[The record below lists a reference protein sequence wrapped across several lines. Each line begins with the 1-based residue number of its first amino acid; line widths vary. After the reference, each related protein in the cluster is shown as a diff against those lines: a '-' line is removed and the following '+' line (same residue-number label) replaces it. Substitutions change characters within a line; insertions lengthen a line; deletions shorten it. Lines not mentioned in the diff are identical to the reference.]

1 MRPIWLLLSGIL
13 LAGIASA
20 QEINFSRVQDMAIW
34 YNQSLKTDK
43 QNSLK
48 LNYRNVKYGGLIAY
62 NSISAMVD
70 MPILSKAKKEAS
82 NSGGYFSASAG
93 AASDK
98 SNQGILNNTLGL
110 LGISYAIPI
119 GKNET
124 YAAIGFQG
132 VYYRSNLNIN
142 GGSMF
147 GDQYDKYGPVDGM
160 ASADR
165 FASGW
170 SYGYFNLNTGISVF
184 NNSAFNKWYV
194 GASVMH
200 VNKPFTDQAKSK
212 EFRLS
217 QAWGIQGG
225 YKFATGLDDDEIGF
239 YASMNWQGRAYK
251 HFFNGTYST
260 PIKQMP
266 GTAVGLGLGYRY
278 EDALVPNIELRYMKL
293 ILGICYDVNIS
304 GISASGIKRNGLE
317 LAVRLD
323 F

>member
-1 MRPIWLLLSGIL
+1 MKKIWLLLSGIL
-13 LAGIASA
+13 GVWIAQA

-48 LNYRNVKYGGLIAY
+48 LNYRNVQYGGSIAY
-62 NSISAMVD
+62 NSISAMAD
-70 MPILSKAKKEAS
+70 MPLLSRAKKESS

-98 SNQGILNNTLGL
+98 SNQGILNNTMGL
-110 LGISYAIPI
+110 LGISYAVPI
-119 GKNET
+119 GRNET

-132 VYYRSNLNIN
+132 VYYQSNLNIN
-142 GGSMF
+142 GGSLF
-147 GDQYDKYGPVDGM
+147 ADQYDKYGPVEGM

-165 FASGW
+165 MAAGW
-170 SYGYFNLNTGISVF
+170 SYGYFNMNAGISVF
-184 NNSAFNKWYV
+184 NNSTFNKWYL

-200 VNKPFTDQAKSK
+200 INKPYTDQAKTK
-212 EFRLS
+212 TFRLS
-217 QAWGIQGG
+217 QAWGVQGG
-225 YKFATGLDDDEIGF
+225 YRFVTGLDDDECGF
-239 YASMNWQGRAYK
+239 YASLNWQGKAYK
-251 HFFNGTYST
+251 HFFNGTYSR
-260 PIKQMP
+260 PIKQIP

-293 ILGICYDVNIS
+293 ILGIAYDINIS
-304 GISASGIKRNGLE
+304 TISASGIKRNGLE

>member
-1 MRPIWLLLSGIL
+1 MKSIWLLTCGVL
-13 LAGIASA
+13 LAGIVTA

-43 QNSLK
+43 QNGLK
-48 LNYRNVKYGGLIAY
+48 LNYRNVQYGGQIAY

-70 MPILSKAKKEAS
+70 MPILSRAKKEAP

-110 LGISYAIPI
+110 LGVSYAVPI
-119 GKNET
+119 SKNET

-142 GGSMF
+142 GGSFF

-170 SYGYFNLNTGISVF
+170 SYGYFNLNAGISVF

-200 VNKPFTDQAKSK
+200 INKPFTDQAKSK
-212 EFRLS
+212 EFRLP
-217 QAWGIQGG
+217 QAWGVQGG
-225 YKFATGLDDDEIGF
+225 YKFATGIDDDECGF
-239 YASMNWQGRAYK
+239 YAAMNWQGRAYK

-278 EDALVPNIELRYMKL
+278 EDALVPNVELRYMKL
-293 ILGICYDVNIS
+293 ILGICYDINIS

>member
-1 MRPIWLLLSGIL
+1 MKTIWLLLIGVL
-13 LAGIASA
+13 LAGATLA

-43 QNSLK
+43 QNSVK
-48 LNYRNVKYGGLIAY
+48 LNYRNVQYGGLIAY
-62 NSISAMVD
+62 NSISVMAD
-70 MPILSKAKKEAS
+70 MPLLSKSKKDAD
-82 NSGGYFSASAG
+82 NVGYFSASAG

-98 SNQGILNNTLGL
+98 SNQGILNNTMGVLGL
-110 LGISYAIPI
+110 SYAIPI
-119 GKNET
+119 AKNET
-124 YAAIGFQG
+124 YIAAGFQG
-132 VYYRSNLNIN
+132 VYYQSSLNIN
-142 GGSMF
+142 GGSFF

-160 ASADR
+160 ASSDR

-170 SYGYFNLNTGISVF
+170 SYGYFNMNAGISIF
-184 NNSAFNKWYV
+184 NNSAFNKWYI

-200 VNKPFTDQAKSK
+200 INKPYTDRNKTK
-212 EFRLS
+212 EFQLR
-217 QAWGIQGG
+217 QAIGIQGG

-251 HFFNGTYST
+251 HFYNGTWST

-266 GTAVGLGLGYRY
+266 GSAVGLGLGYRY

-293 ILGICYDVNIS
+293 ILGIAYDVNVS
-304 GISASGIKRNGLE
+304 GISASGIRRNGLE
-317 LAVRLD
+317 LAIRLD

>member
-1 MRPIWLLLSGIL
+1 MRTIWLLLIGVL
-13 LAGIASA
+13 LVGVAQA

-43 QNSLK
+43 LNSIK
-48 LNYRNVKYGGLIAY
+48 LNYRNVQYGGVIAY
-62 NSISAMVD
+62 NSISVMAD
-70 MPILSKAKKEAS
+70 MPLLSKTKKEEA
-82 NSGGYFSASAG
+82 NVGYFSASAG

-110 LGISYAIPI
+110 LGLSYAIPI

-124 YAAIGFQG
+124 YLSAGFQG
-132 VYYRSNLNIN
+132 VYYQSNLNIN
-142 GGSMF
+142 GGSFF

-160 ASADR
+160 ASSDR
-165 FASGW
+165 FAAGW
-170 SYGYFNLNTGISVF
+170 SYGYFNMNAGISVF
-184 NNSAFNKWYV
+184 NNSTFNKWYV

-200 VNKPFTDQAKSK
+200 INKPYTDKNKTK
-212 EFRLS
+212 EFRLT
-217 QAWGIQGG
+217 QGWGVQGG
-225 YKFATGLDDDEIGF
+225 YKFVTGLDDDECGF
-239 YASMNWQGRAYK
+239 YASLNWQGKAYK

-260 PIKQMP
+260 PLKQLP
-266 GTAVGLGLGYRY
+266 GSAVGLGLGYRY

-293 ILGICYDVNIS
+293 ILGIAYDINVS

-317 LAVRLD
+317 MAIRLD

>member
-1 MRPIWLLLSGIL
+1 MKTIWLLLCGVL
-13 LAGIASA
+13 LAGIAQA
-20 QEINFSRVQDMAIW
+20 QEINFSRVQDMAVW

-48 LNYRNVKYGGLIAY
+48 LNYRNVQYGGIIAY

-70 MPILSKAKKEAS
+70 MPLLSKAKKETP

-110 LGISYAIPI
+110 LGISYAVPI
-119 GKNET
+119 GRNET

-132 VYYRSNLNIN
+132 VYYQSNLNIN
-142 GGSMF
+142 GGSLF
-147 GDQYDKYGPVDGM
+147 ADQYDKYGPIEGM
-160 ASADR
+160 ASNDR
-165 FASGW
+165 MAAGW
-170 SYGYFNLNTGISVF
+170 SYGYFNMNAGISVF

-200 VNKPFTDQAKSK
+200 LNKPFTDQAKSK
-212 EFRLS
+212 TFRLS

-225 YKFATGLDDDEIGF
+225 YRFVPGQDDDEVGF
-239 YASMNWQGRAYK
+239 FASMNWQGKAYK

-266 GTAVGLGLGYRY
+266 GTAVGFGLGYRY
-278 EDALVPNIELRYMKL
+278 EDALVPNLELRYMKL
-293 ILGICYDVNIS
+293 ILGISYDINIS